1 MTNVSFFCSAQE
13 EAMVDEQSPL
23 FVGYLNKGR
32 PFELVREIFVRMRE
46 KRRQENS
53 SLGGVERRKLVTHEV
68 HLNGLYE
75 HEIAIDVPLP
85 LPDGHSGRVLLKSP
99 LFVGYLNKGRPFEL
113 VREIFVRM
121 REKRRQENSSLGG
134 VERRKLVTHEVHL
147 NGLYEHEIAIDVP
160 LPLPDGHS
168 GRVLLN

>member
-1 MTNVSFFCSAQE
+1 MRKTIMTNVSFFCSAQG

-46 KRRQENS
+46 KRRQE
-53 SLGGVERRKLVTHEV
+53 
-68 HLNGLYE
+68 
-75 HEIAIDVPLP
+75 D
-85 LPDGHSGRVLLKSP
+85 
-99 LFVGYLNKGRPFEL
+99 
-113 VREIFVRM
+113 
-121 REKRRQENSSLGG
+121 SSLGG